1 MVMPSHPN
9 PSSPVLSHFSLAG
22 KVAAVTGG
30 VRGIGLAVAQALVEA
45 GAQAVA
51 VIYSSTPD
59 GDAAA
64 IANDLAAK
72 SISPGGT
79 VVRAYR
85 SAVQDKAAITATLE
99 QVERDFGRLDVVVAN
114 AGVAD
119 ITPAE
124 EVGEETWRRIM
135 GVNLDGAMYT
145 AQAAANIFKRVKEG
159 GKEDKNWAGNVIF
172 TASVSAILVNIP
184 QRQAAYNASKAAVVH
199 LAKSLAVEWVDFA
212 RVNCVSPGF
221 IDTEILLVH
230 PPERRNKWFEMIPG
244 HRMADAQELKGAYVF
259 LASNASTYMVSL
271 ATSGVTMQK
280 LTFYQDWGKPCH

>member
-1 MVMPSHPN
+1 MPSHPN
-9 PSSPVLSHFSLAG
+9 ASSPVLSHFSLAG

-30 VRGIGLAVAQALVEA
+30 VRGIGLAVSQGLAEA
-45 GAQAVA
+45 GAQVA
-51 VIYSSTPD
+51 LIYTSTK
-59 GDAAA
+59 DADA
-64 IANDLAAK
+64 IAADLAK
-72 SISPGGT
+72 KTGT
-79 VVRAYR
+79 TVRAYR
-85 SAVQDKAAITATLE
+85 SAVQDKATITATLAQIE
-99 QVERDFGRLDVVVAN
+99 KDFGRLDVVVAN

-124 EVGEETWRRIM
+124 EIGADKWRELI
-135 GVNLDGAMYT
+135 GINLDGAMYT
-145 AQAAANIFKRVKEG
+145 AQAAANIFKRMKAS
-159 GKEDKNWAGNVIF
+159 GKEDKNWSGNIVF

-184 QRQAAYNASKAAVVH
+184 QTQAAYNASKAAVVH

-259 LASNASTYMVSL
+259 LASNASTYMTGANLVIDGGYTL
-271 ATSGVTMQK
+271 
-280 LTFYQDWGKPCH
+280 P

>member
-1 MVMPSHPN
+1 MVMPKHPN
-9 PSSPVLSHFSLAG
+9 AASPVLSHFSLAG

-30 VRGIGLAVAQALVEA
+30 VRGIGLAVAHALVEA
-45 GAQAVA
+45 GAQGVA

-59 GDAAA
+59 AEAAA
-64 IANDLAAK
+64 IAKDIATHSQGGAA
-72 SISPGGT
+72 T
-79 VVRAYR
+79 NVRAYQ
-85 SAVQDKAAITATLE
+85 SSVQDKASITATLNQIE
-99 QVERDFGRLDVVVAN
+99 KDFGRLDVVIAN

-124 EVGEETWRRIM
+124 EVGEDKWRKLM

-145 AQAAANIFKRVKEG
+145 AQAAANIFKRVKES
-159 GKEDKNWAGNVIF
+159 GKEDKNWAGNIIF

-184 QRQAAYNASKAAVVH
+184 QTQAAYNASKAAVVH

-259 LASNASTYMVSL
+259 LASNASTYMTGANLVIDGGYTL
-271 ATSGVTMQK
+271 
-280 LTFYQDWGKPCH
+280 P

>member
-1 MVMPSHPN
+1 MVMPKHPN
-9 PSSPVLSHFSLAG
+9 AASPVLSHFSLAG

-30 VRGIGLAVAQALVEA
+30 VRGIGLAVAHALVEA
-45 GAQAVA
+45 GAQGVA

-59 GDAAA
+59 AEAAA
-64 IANDLAAK
+64 IAKDIATH
-72 SISPGGT
+72 SQGGT
-79 VVRAYR
+79 ATNVRAYQ
-85 SAVQDKAAITATLE
+85 SSVQDKASITATLNQIE
-99 QVERDFGRLDVVVAN
+99 KDFGRLDVVIAN

-124 EVGEETWRRIM
+124 EVGEDKWRKLM

-145 AQAAANIFKRVKEG
+145 AQAAANIFKRVKES
-159 GKEDKNWAGNVIF
+159 GKEDKNWAGNIIF

-184 QRQAAYNASKAAVVH
+184 QTQAAYNASKAAVVH

-259 LASNASTYMVSL
+259 LASNASTYMTGANLVIDGGYTL
-271 ATSGVTMQK
+271 
-280 LTFYQDWGKPCH
+280 P

>member
-64 IANDLAAK
+64 IASDLAAK

-99 QVERDFGRLDVVVAN
+99 RVERDFGRLDVVVAN

-159 GKEDKNWAGNVIF
+159 GKEDGNWAGDVIF

-212 RVNCVSPGF
+212 RVNCTGANLV
-221 IDTEILLVH
+221 IDGGYTL
-230 PPERRNKWFEMIPG
+230 P
-244 HRMADAQELKGAYVF
+244 
-259 LASNASTYMVSL
+259 
-271 ATSGVTMQK
+271 
-280 LTFYQDWGKPCH
+280 

>member
-1 MVMPSHPN
+1 MPSHPN
-9 PSSPVLSHFSLAG
+9 AASPVLSHFSLAG

-30 VRGIGLAVAQALVEA
+30 VRGIGLAVAHALVEA
-45 GAQAVA
+45 GAQGVA

-59 GDAAA
+59 AEAASIAKDIATHSQAGAAA
-64 IANDLAAK
+64 
-72 SISPGGT
+72 T
-79 VVRAYR
+79 TVRAYQ
-85 SAVQDKAAITATLE
+85 SSVQDKAAITATLNQIE
-99 QVERDFGRLDVVVAN
+99 KDFGRLDVVIAN

-124 EVGEETWRRIM
+124 EVGEDKWRKLM

-145 AQAAANIFKRVKEG
+145 AQAAANIFKRVKES
-159 GKEDKNWAGNVIF
+159 GKEDKNWAGNIIF

-184 QRQAAYNASKAAVVH
+184 QTQAAYNASKAAVVH

-259 LASNASTYMVSL
+259 LASNASTYMTGANLVIDGGYTL
-271 ATSGVTMQK
+271 
-280 LTFYQDWGKPCH
+280 P

>member
-64 IANDLAAK
+64 IASDLAAK
-72 SISPGGT
+72 SVSPGSGSSIGTGGT

-124 EVGEETWRRIM
+124 EVDERTWRRIM

-159 GKEDKNWAGNVIF
+159 GKEDGNWAGNVIF

-259 LASNASTYMVSL
+259 LASNASTYMTGANLVIDGGYTL
-271 ATSGVTMQK
+271 
-280 LTFYQDWGKPCH
+280 P

>member
-1 MVMPSHPN
+1 MPTHPN
-9 PSSPVLSHFSLAG
+9 ASSPVLSHFSLTG

-30 VRGIGLAVAQALVEA
+30 VRGIGLAVSQGLAEA
-45 GAQAVA
+45 GAHVAIIYTSSTNAAAVA
-51 VIYSSTPD
+51 
-59 GDAAA
+59 A
-64 IANDLAAK
+64 DLAAK
-72 SISPGGT
+72 TGAT
-79 VVRAYR
+79 VRAYK
-85 SAVQDKAAITATLE
+85 SAVQDRAAIAATLA
-99 QVERDFGRLDVVVAN
+99 QVEQDFGRLDVVVAN

-124 EVGEETWRRIM
+124 DVDEDCWRRLM

-145 AQAAANIFKRVKEG
+145 AQAAANIFKRMKAS
-159 GKEDKNWAGNVIF
+159 GKEEKNWAGNIVF

-184 QRQAAYNASKAAVVH
+184 QTQAAYNASKAAVVH

-259 LASNASTYMVSL
+259 LASNASTYMTGANLVIDGGYTL
-271 ATSGVTMQK
+271 
-280 LTFYQDWGKPCH
+280 P

>member
-1 MVMPSHPN
+1 MVMPKHPN
-9 PSSPVLSHFSLAG
+9 AASPVLSHFSLAG

-30 VRGIGLAVAQALVEA
+30 VRGIGLAVAHALVEA
-45 GAQAVA
+45 GAQGVA

-59 GDAAA
+59 AEAAA
-64 IANDLAAK
+64 IAKDIATHSQAGATTN
-72 SISPGGT
+72 
-79 VVRAYR
+79 VRAYQ
-85 SAVQDKAAITATLE
+85 SSVQDKASITATLNQIE
-99 QVERDFGRLDVVVAN
+99 KDFGRLDVVIAN

-124 EVGEETWRRIM
+124 EVGEDKWRKLM

-145 AQAAANIFKRVKEG
+145 AQAAANIFKRVKES
-159 GKEDKNWAGNVIF
+159 GKEDKNWAGNIIF

-184 QRQAAYNASKAAVVH
+184 QTQAAYNASKAAVVH

-259 LASNASTYMVSL
+259 LASNASTYMTGANLVIDGGYTL
-271 ATSGVTMQK
+271 
-280 LTFYQDWGKPCH
+280 P